1 MESIKAGIWQRSR
14 GRRLLSLELSV
25 GGIDALTPGFTRVV
39 LEGAALDEYRDP
51 HPADA
56 FKLMLPP
63 ARSSAVA
70 TPTRSE
76 SGLPEWPADTVQPVL
91 RAFTVRGFD
100 PAARRLTMD
109 VARHDHGVGIDWLA
123 AARPGDPVSLSGMR
137 PEWAVGAGICDHV
150 LIGDGTALPAL
161 SAILDSLDPDD
172 AVSAY
177 ISTPD
182 PADIELV
189 PAHPNLTLHHLAD
202 ITRILDHTPAS
213 IAGGR
218 RTQVW
223 IAAEAAQVRDLRAH
237 AVAVWGIDRSDLL
250 ARAYWKRGV
259 TSTEND
265 SVNLIAYRHAATAG
279 ADIRDPELAESIDL
293 GADPGDLPVSLVTAT
308 AT

>member
-1 MESIKAGIWQRSR
+1 MESIKAGIWERSR
-14 GRRLLSLELSV
+14 GRRLLSLELFV
-25 GGIDALTPGFTRVV
+25 AGIEPLTHGYTRVV
-39 LEGAALDEYRDP
+39 LEGPDLDEYRDP

-63 ARSSAVA
+63 ARDSAVA
-70 TPTRSE
+70 TPVRGE

-91 RAFTVRGFD
+91 RAFTVRAFD
-100 PAARRLTMD
+100 PRACRLTMD
-109 VARHDHGVGIDWLA
+109 VARHDHGVGIDWLT

-137 PEWAVGAGICDHV
+137 PEWAVGAGIRDHV
-150 LIGDGTALPAL
+150 LIGDGTALPAI
-161 SAILDSLDPDD
+161 SAILEGLDPDH

-177 ISTPD
+177 IATPD

-189 PAHPNLTLHHLAD
+189 PAHPNLTLHHFAD
-202 ITRILDHTPAS
+202 ITRVLGHTPAS
-213 IAGGR
+213 ISGGR

-223 IAAEAAQVRDLRAH
+223 IAAEAAQVRDIRAH
-237 AVAVWGIDRSDLL
+237 AVGVWGVDRSDLL
-250 ARAYWKRGV
+250 ARAYWKRGI

-293 GADPGDLPVSLVTAT
+293 GDAGPDLVLGSRAVSR
-308 AT
+308 

>member
-1 MESIKAGIWQRSR
+1 MESIKAGVWQRTR

-25 GGIDALTPGFTRVV
+25 AGIGSLTPGFTRVV
-39 LEGAALDEYRDP
+39 LEGTALDEYRDP

-63 ARSSAVA
+63 ARISAVP
-70 TPTRSE
+70 TPARSG
-76 SGLPEWPADTVQPVL
+76 SGLPQRSDDTVEPVL

-137 PEWAVGAGICDHV
+137 PEWAVGAGIRDHV
-150 LIGDGTALPAL
+150 LIGDGTALPAI
-161 SAILDSLDPDD
+161 SAILDGLDPDH

-177 ISTPD
+177 VATPD

-189 PAHPNLTLHHLAD
+189 APHPKLTLHHLAD
-202 ITRILDHTPAS
+202 ITRVVDHAPAS

-223 IAAEAAQVRDLRAH
+223 VAAEAAAVRDIRAH
-237 AVAVWGIDRSDLL
+237 AVGVWGVDRCDLL

-265 SVNLIAYRHAATAG
+265 SVNLMAYRHAATAG

-293 GADPGDLPVSLVTAT
+293 GDAGHDLVLGARAVPG
-308 AT
+308 

>member
-1 MESIKAGIWQRSR
+1 MESIKSGIWDRSQ
-14 GRRLLSLELSV
+14 GRRLLSLELFV
-25 GGIDALTPGFTRVV
+25 AGIEPLTPGYTRVV
-39 LEGAALDEYRDP
+39 LEGPDLGEYRDP

-63 ARSSAVA
+63 SQNPTVA
-70 TPTRSE
+70 TPVRGE
-76 SGLPEWPADTVQPVL
+76 SGLPEWPADTVPPVL
-91 RAFTVRGFD
+91 RAFTVRAFD
-100 PAARRLTMD
+100 PVARRLTMD

-137 PEWAVGAGICDHV
+137 PEWAVGAGIRDHV
-150 LIGDGTALPAL
+150 LIGDGTALPAI
-161 SAILDSLDPDD
+161 SAILDRLDPDH

-189 PAHPNLTLHHLAD
+189 PAHPKLTLHHLAD

-213 IAGGR
+213 IAGGH

-223 IAAEAAQVRDLRAH
+223 IAAEAAQVRDIRAH
-237 AVAVWGIDRSDLL
+237 AVAGWGIDRSDLL
-250 ARAYWKRGV
+250 ARAYWKRGI

-293 GADPGDLPVSLVTAT
+293 GTTGPDLVLGSRAVSR
-308 AT
+308 